1 MPCQKKKKLFNK
13 PLDLKREN
21 LCISDMTPEQ
31 IAEKLVSR
39 AKGQL
44 YTVKSRRP
52 CKLKK
57 GFNLEIFKETEQQG
71 MLCDYSRREPVREGV
86 ESGEREAPE
95 LPKGVKAVKHIG
107 GVKFYEM
114 ANGNICLSVPLS
126 GNKAKSK
133 YLLNGQEVSQERIS
147 DYLLASEK
155 VEPESKEELEKLH
168 QVPFKMISV
177 GNIIEI
183 H

>member
-1 MPCQKKKKLFNK
+1 
-13 PLDLKREN
+13 
-21 LCISDMTPEQ
+21 MTPEQ
-31 IAEKLVSR
+31 IAQKLVSR

-44 YTVKSRRP
+44 YTIKSRRP

-57 GFNLEIFKETEQQG
+57 GINLEIFKETVQQG
-71 MLCDYSRREPVREGV
+71 MLCDYSARKSVREGV

-107 GVKFYEM
+107 GVKFYE
-114 ANGNICLSVPLS
+114 NYSGKICISCPLGGNAP
-126 GNKAKSK
+126 KSK
-133 YLLNGQEVSQERIS
+133 FFLNNKEVSPDQIS

-155 VEPESKEELEKLH
+155 VQPESKEELEAKH
-168 QVPFKMISV
+168 FAPFKMIDV
-177 GNIIEI
+177 ANILEI

>member
-1 MPCQKKKKLFNK
+1 
-13 PLDLKREN
+13 
-21 LCISDMTPEQ
+21 MTPEQ

-44 YTVKSRRP
+44 YTIKSRRP
-52 CKLKK
+52 CKLRK
-57 GFNLEIFKETEQQG
+57 GVNLEIFKETEQQG
-71 MLCDYSRREPVREGV
+71 MLCDYSRRGPVREGV

-114 ANGNICLSVPLS
+114 FNSNICLSVPLS
-126 GNKAKSK
+126 GNPPKSK
-133 YLLNGQEVSQERIS
+133 YLINDKEVTPEEIN

-155 VEPESKEELEKLH
+155 VEPESKEELEKIF
-168 QVPFKMISV
+168 QAPFKMISV
-177 GNIIEI
+177 KNIVSI

>member
-1 MPCQKKKKLFNK
+1 
-13 PLDLKREN
+13 
-21 LCISDMTPEQ
+21 MTPEQ

-44 YTVKSRRP
+44 YTIKSRRP

-57 GFNLEIFKETEQQG
+57 GVDLEIFKETVQQG
-71 MLCDYSRREPVREGV
+71 MLCDYSARKSVREGV

-95 LPKGVKAVKHIG
+95 LPKGVKSVKYIG
-107 GVKFYEM
+107 GVKFYE
-114 ANGNICLSVPLS
+114 NHSGKICISCPLS
-126 GNKAKSK
+126 GNSPKSK
-133 YLLNGQEVSQERIS
+133 FFLNNQEVSPEQIS

-155 VEPESKEELEKLH
+155 VKPENKEELEKRHL
-168 QVPFKMISV
+168 VPFKMIDCANV
-177 GNIIEI
+177 VEI